1 MTSRPSLIRIH
12 NSPIDCSRWIETVF
26 KHFLAGYGLPLHSI
40 ETGSWGNR
48 SCVTAAP
55 NHRAHRRRF
64 GSQCN
69 EPDSLGAVLVP
80 DRKAPA

>member
-1 MTSRPSLIRIH
+1 MTSRPSLTRIH
-12 NSPIDCSRWIETVF
+12 NPPIDCSRWTETGF
-26 KHFLAGYGLPLHSI
+26 KHFLAGYGLPPHSI

-48 SCVTAAP
+48 SCVKAAFS
-55 NHRAHRRRF
+55 HRAERRRF

-69 EPDSLGAVLVP
+69 EPDSLGAVLVL